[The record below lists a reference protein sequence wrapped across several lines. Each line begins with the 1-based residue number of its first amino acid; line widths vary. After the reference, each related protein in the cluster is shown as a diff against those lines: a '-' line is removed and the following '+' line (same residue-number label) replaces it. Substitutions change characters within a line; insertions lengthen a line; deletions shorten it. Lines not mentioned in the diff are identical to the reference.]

1 MKIYTKTGDEGRT
14 SLMNQVG
21 VSKCDDRIELL
32 GTIDELSSQIGL
44 AKAIASASVQERL
57 SGIQRDLIRMMAGIA
72 EPGNGKYRFT
82 DEDISELEAV
92 IDELEDSF
100 PRPRE
105 FVLYG
110 GCEKSAR
117 LDVARSVARRA
128 ERRFWKVEKAYGGDK
143 YAVRYINRLSD
154 YLYVEAR
161 YADEQDRICREV
173 ARQVRENIE
182 RMEQ

>member
-14 SLMNQVG
+14 SLMNQAG

-32 GTIDELSSQIGL
+32 GAIDELNSQIGL
-44 AKAIASASVQERL
+44 AKVVSSAPQKERL
-57 SGIQRDLIRMMAGIA
+57 ARIQRDLMQLMAGVA
-72 EPGNGKYRFT
+72 EPGNRSHRFRQEQI
-82 DEDISELEAV
+82 DFLEEA
-92 IDELEDSF
+92 IDGLEGSF
-100 PRPRE
+100 VRPRE

-110 GCEKSAR
+110 GCERSAR

-143 YAVRYINRLSD
+143 CAIRYLNRLSD

-161 YADEQDRICREV
+161 CADEQERICQEV
-173 ARQVRENIE
+173 ARQVAE
-182 RMEQ
+182 RLEQ